1 MIYNL
6 NCLVSLI
13 ARLFNL
19 WFIIYNNNYLLFSQ
33 FNCSFVQF
41 MMWCDVKMVSSFK
54 VKLFCGHSLLERQ
67 NFAVNFFLSSDNTK
81 TFFTISQNL
90 AHLTILKMNQPKKNS
105 TKNHPKKLGILKAS
119 LNPPS
124 WNMVTSKLLPVAHF
138 VKGGWSYGYEL

>member
-1 MIYNL
+1 MDFDKPRVYGDTSITDG
-6 NCLVSLI
+6 LV
-13 ARLFNL
+13 
-19 WFIIYNNNYLLFSQ
+19 
-33 FNCSFVQF
+33 
-41 MMWCDVKMVSSFK
+41 
-54 VKLFCGHSLLERQ
+54 
-67 NFAVNFFLSSDNTK
+67 LSSDNTK